1 MKNNFQQLEEEELRQ
16 SRGPSTEIYDGVMGG
31 MRSMKF
37 VGGLFDHFIPKML
50 RFFVTILGGNDRM
63 SPGTRVSHDL
73 TDDQGDAAR
82 HPRSDYPNRQA

>member
-1 MKNNFQQLEEEELRQ
+1 MKNNFQQLEEDELRQ

-50 RFFVTILGGNDRM
+50 RFFVTILGGNDRI
-63 SPGTRVSHDL
+63 SSGTRVSHDL
-73 TDDQGDAAR
+73 SQDENRTER
-82 HPRSDYPNRQA
+82 HSRSDYPNRQA